1 MTDSLQF
8 AALLRR
14 FAGAAR
20 AESPRIW
27 LFPGLGCR
35 YVGMGHDL
43 FERSGVAVELL
54 GQAEDT
60 LGYRLAPVCLE
71 GSGRKV
77 VPARQEAQV
86 IYVLS
91 CAYAA
96 ALAEQGYRPSA
107 VLGHSLGSW
116 AAAWTAGVYDF
127 HSGLELVTQVEKL
140 LEDQVDGR
148 GLTMGALI
156 GLNTEMVRSLVGGE
170 AGVSIANFNSPA
182 QYVVGGP
189 EEGVDRVLQS
199 ALSRGA
205 KRAARLPTVRAIHTP
220 WLDDLLP
227 IFEQKLAR
235 VMWSK
240 PDTAFVACDRAEELG
255 SGEEVRQFFSL
266 FLAKPVQW
274 ESSFRSLLQNPLP
287 EFVEVG
293 PGNLLTTLA
302 SFIEPAASVRTA
314 SEILDAAS

>member
-1 MTDSLQF
+1 MTEPLQF
-8 AALLRR
+8 ASLVRR
-14 FAGAAR
+14 FAGIAPAA
-20 AESPRIW
+20 APAVW

-35 YVGMGHDL
+35 YVGMGCDL
-43 FERSGVAVELL
+43 FERSGVASELL
-54 GQAEDT
+54 SQAEDM

-96 ALAEQGYRPSA
+96 ALLEQGYRPSS

-116 AAAWTAGVYDF
+116 AAAWAAGVYDF
-127 HSGLELVTQVEKL
+127 DSGLELVTQVEKL
-140 LEDQVDGR
+140 LEDQVDGH

-156 GLNTEMVRSLVGGE
+156 GLNAETVESLIGGE

-189 EEGVDRVLQS
+189 EEGVERVLQG
-199 ALSRGA
+199 ALGRGA
-205 KRAARLPTVRAIHTP
+205 KRAGRLPTVRAIHTP

-240 PDTAFVACDRAEELG
+240 PDTGFVACDRAEKLG
-255 SGEEVRQFFSL
+255 SGEEVRQFFSV

-274 ESSFRSLLQNPLP
+274 ELSFRSLLQNPLP

-302 SFIEPAASVRTA
+302 SFIEPAASVHTA
-314 SEILDAAS
+314 SELLDAAS